1 MPERTDH
8 VQPDEYLRRATG
20 PSEDVRAV
28 LIAMADRLTHVR
40 PHGEMDD
47 SRRLALILRYATDR
61 LGFGPA
67 GEALEVEVR
76 SYAPRITGKSTRGE
90 YALIL
95 RRAAGGAA

>member
-1 MPERTDH
+1 MERTDH
-8 VQPDEYLRRATG
+8 VQPDEYLRRVTG

-47 SRRLALILRYATDR
+47 SRRLALILRYSTDR
-61 LGFGPA
+61 YGFGPA
-67 GEALEVEVR
+67 GEALEVEAR
-76 SYAPRITGKSTRGE
+76 SYAPRITGRSTRGE